1 MTDWA
6 DVEALALYRLVTQLW
21 QFKENLYSPSLL
33 WAYISAVERLF
44 HKVRQLEE
52 NVDNLSPSLP
62 LEASISATMS
72 RLSLIK
78 GKGSMGTCRVPP
90 CASICVTVGMI
101 GKVHLPW
108 SWMYIPEM
116 QIV

>member
-6 DVEALALYRLVTQLW
+6 DIEGLALYRLVAQLW

-52 NVDNLSPSLP
+52 NVDNLSPSLS

-78 GKGSMGTCRVPP
+78 GKGSMGKCHVPP
-90 CASICVTVGMI
+90 CASICVTVGRI

-108 SWMYIPEM
+108 SWKSVPGM
-116 QIV
+116 Q